1 MIPIINTY
9 YPSVRGM
16 FGFTQKS
23 IINNNLVVDQ
33 TQLQNLSGFNE
44 LIENIKQKKFE
55 GMLNEVYKVN
65 NPDSF
70 YTYMYKNL
78 QDFNQKSRPQIL
90 ICIAKYQFQSAS
102 VRDKNLNLA
111 ACCVELASFI
121 N

>member
-1 MIPIINTY
+1 
-9 YPSVRGM
+9 
-16 FGFTQKS
+16 
-23 IINNNLVVDQ
+23 
-33 TQLQNLSGFNE
+33 
-44 LIENIKQKKFE
+44 
-55 GMLNEVYKVN
+55 MLNEVYKVN

-78 QDFNQKSRPQIL
+78 QDFNQKARPQIL